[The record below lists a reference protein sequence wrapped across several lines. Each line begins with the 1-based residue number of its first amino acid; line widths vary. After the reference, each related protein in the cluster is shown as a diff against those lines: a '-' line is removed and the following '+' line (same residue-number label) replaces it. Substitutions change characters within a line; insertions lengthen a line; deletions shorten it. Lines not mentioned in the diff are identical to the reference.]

1 MNSTTVNLCTD
12 LSLSISLDGQEI
24 TIRLRDDM
32 TLNETRLC
40 YPLTQTAISRYR
52 IQEGLVIAMRRLI
65 SQAVQAGLISD
76 SPGTPATLSSSIA
89 EPVSDQDTQ
98 FTLSGIDLEL

>member
-12 LSLSISLDGQEI
+12 LSLSISLDGEEI
-24 TIRLRDDM
+24 TITLRDDM

-40 YPLTQTAISRYR
+40 HPLTHSAISRYR

-76 SPGTPATLSSSIA
+76 SPGTPAPLSKST
-89 EPVSDQDTQ
+89 SDLSDPE